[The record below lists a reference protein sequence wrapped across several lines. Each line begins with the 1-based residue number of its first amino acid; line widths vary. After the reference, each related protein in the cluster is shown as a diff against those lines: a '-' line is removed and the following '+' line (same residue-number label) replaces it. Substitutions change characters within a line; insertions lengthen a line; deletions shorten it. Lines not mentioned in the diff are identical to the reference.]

1 MKFPWRHSRL
11 VSLHFSEM
19 YWLGVYICV
28 HQVIQPEFAA
38 GPVGY
43 IDLTGNFCLGL
54 PEGKFLH
61 AHFFPILKLKLDFG
75 DQPLQVSV
83 LKIFLECDLLNA
95 NTRKLPGIVGWLMQG
110 KFCASEKGPRSEE
123 DVYNSLR
130 YPMPDWVIFVCILY
144 LYLNFTWAH
153 PMKPCESLQ
162 WSYSMKQMK
171 HYKILKAVLWLG
183 RHW

>member
-1 MKFPWRHSRL
+1 MCCLEFEISLEALKVSVSTFFRNVLIGGLYLCTPGYSAWICCRTSGIYRSHWELLPGASWRQ
-11 VSLHFSEM
+11 VSSCTF
-19 YWLGVYICV
+19 
-28 HQVIQPEFAA
+28 
-38 GPVGY
+38 
-43 IDLTGNFCLGL
+43 
-54 PEGKFLH
+54 
-61 AHFFPILKLKLDFG
+61 FFPILKLKLDFG

-83 LKIFLECDLLNA
+83 LKIFLECGLLNA
-95 NTRKLPGIVGWLMQG
+95 NTRKVPGIVGWLMQG

-162 WSYSMKQMK
+162 WSYSMK
-171 HYKILKAVLWLG
+171 
-183 RHW
+183 